1 MKKRILALICALTIA
16 LGNISAFAEYTD
28 MPEGENETRIAD
40 ILTKI
45 GIMKGYED
53 GSFKPSQPITR
64 AEFSTLL
71 YNAIGFFHTSAGGGS
86 EETNNDGF
94 DWRRFFLGSDSDDL
108 KLIYPTTADENGES
122 GEDAVSNGP
131 WNDVAKDYWAYS
143 YLLSMKEQGIISGYG
158 DNTFKPENTVT
169 YNEAIK
175 IILTICG
182 YKQYAETYG
191 GYPEGYKK
199 LAADNKLYNGV
210 TASGDMPM
218 SRMDAATLIYN
229 SFKIK
234 LAPDR
239 FQNGESDKNFLNDIV
254 GVYTVEGTVLS
265 TDVTSIYGDEPSM
278 EMAAKIGDTEF
289 SFGDDMTS
297 IRDYI
302 GRDVRVFLKKSD
314 DDYSLITFEE
324 TNRDDVTV
332 IDNSLLKD
340 YDNNTFSYYVDEDSN
355 KEKKV
360 RIRNGSVL
368 IYNGKYLEGYSS
380 ETFKSLGN
388 GTITVVK
395 KAKLDFDIVLVESFE
410 TGYVESVN
418 AKKKQLTDTLA
429 TGNAIINLDRTDDQD
444 KVMYSLFGSD
454 KKPITFDELGQ
465 GAVNY
470 YSNGNYLK
478 LYYSTNSMKG
488 KITKIYE
495 RDGKNYVKIG
505 ETEYTVAGSYY
516 RYAGTSI
523 KKDVD
528 VNAVLDAFGE
538 VAWISDDG
546 LPLEGYVYFIKR
558 THDESEDSLVLTY
571 YDIDV
576 NKVVTK
582 NTESTIR
589 VVNQKGESEKVSAD
603 GLYEFLDGYDGVL
616 KIVLSQDDL
625 VKKIEYPRDKN
636 STDAKALK
644 LVLESNNQSA
654 SENYMGKLGYNHL
667 IRSFAGKVYM
677 NASTKLINVPEDK
690 SEYAYYSSAAF
701 TSLAG
706 GNYLFK
712 LYSFDADSPYAK
724 LAVITKSSND
734 NYYDTL
740 HRAVPTYLVL
750 NRMNAINEDDEVGVK
765 LTLYSG
771 TTVELFAAADE
782 DGVSAFD
789 NAMNAFNESVGMEV
803 SEGDFVQVAVD
814 NVDGKVISARVVFD
828 ADGINPAWCGAKPG
842 ENVTKCP
849 ENHEHITNILGTIPG
864 STGFRT
870 ANGNKTNPMGY
881 SGSGISPYSKTPGES
896 NNHRMYMYGFVYSTK
911 EGLMEITSENVA
923 ERFSGKPDTTNYSY
937 CYYDPSV
944 TKYYIIHKTKDGYTI
959 EKGTPNDIR
968 TYKQAGSKCTRA
980 FFDLSGG
987 SLKGIYILNDDE

>member
-94 DWRRFFLGSDSDDL
+94 DWRSFFLGSDSDDL

-131 WNDVAKDYWAYS
+131 WNDVAEDYWAYL

-239 FQNGESDKNFLNDIV
+239 FQDGESDKNFLNDIV
-254 GVYTVEGTVLS
+254 GVYTVEGTVLR

-289 SFGDDMTS
+289 SFGEDMS
-297 IRDYI
+297 DIRNYI
-302 GRDVRVFLKKSD
+302 GRDVRVFLRKSD
-314 DDYSLITFEE
+314 DDYSLIAFEV
-324 TNRDDVTV
+324 TNRDDVTI
-332 IDNSLLKD
+332 IDNSLLKN
-340 YDNNTFSYYVDEDSN
+340 YDNNTFSYYINEDSN
-355 KEKKV
+355 KDKKV
-360 RIRNGSVL
+360 HIRNGSAL
-368 IYNGKYLEGYSS
+368 IYNGKYMEGYNA
-380 ETFKSLGN
+380 ETFEKLGS

-395 KAKLDFDIVLVESFE
+395 KSKLDFDIVLVESFKS
-410 TGYVESVN
+410 GYIESINV
-418 AKKKQLTDTLA
+418 KKKQLTDSLA
-429 TGNAIINLDRTDDQD
+429 TDNAIINLNRTDDQD
-444 KVMYSLFGSD
+444 EVIYSLFGSD
-454 KKPITFDELGQ
+454 KKPITFDELGH

-470 YSNGNYLK
+470 YCNGNYVK
-478 LYYSTNSMKG
+478 LYYSTNSTKG
-488 KITKIYE
+488 KITKVYE
-495 RDGKNYVKIG
+495 REGKNYVKIG
-505 ETEYTVAGSYY
+505 NVEYKIADSYY

-523 KKDVD
+523 KKDVE
-528 VNAVLDAFGE
+528 VNAVLDMFGE
-538 VAWISDDG
+538 VVWMSDDG

-558 THDESEDSLVLTY
+558 TRDESENSIVLTY
-571 YDIDV
+571 YDIDT
-576 NKVVTK
+576 NKVVQK
-582 NTESTIR
+582 NTENTIR
-589 VVNQKGESEKVSAD
+589 VVNKQGESEKVSAD
-603 GLYEFLDGYDGVL
+603 GLYELLDGYEGVL
-616 KIVLSQDDL
+616 KVVLSQGDL
-625 VKKIEYPRDKN
+625 IKKIEYPRDKN
-636 STDAKALK
+636 STEAEALK

-677 NASTKLINVPEDK
+677 NANTKLINVPEDK

-814 NVDGKVISARVVFD
+814 DVDGKVISARVVFD

-881 SGSGISPYSKTPGES
+881 SGSGISPYSKTPGER

-944 TKYYIIHKTKDGYTI
+944 TKYYLIHKTKDGYTI

-987 SLKGIYILNDDE
+987 SLNGIYILNDDE